1 MMGVFRR
8 NRRVLQILSTVGVI
22 SVLLLYYYGVYIPNN
37 ERYVLEQ
44 NFRMLRT
51 SGDIL
56 TEKVKAYH
64 VLINNY
70 ASSEENGKTIID
82 ALNDA
87 GSFDSSVS
95 VRRFSGWKPEFI
107 QATDQIKLNEQQNL
121 LFPGVGKGDK
131 KNREPKRIIGIIS
144 LDHFLKPILS
154 NVAFDGFFLVANDK
168 IIYDGTQ
175 LGLSKDRF
183 IKSSGLDKKLYQSCD
198 TQVEINGI
206 RYRVF
211 AMPLALH
218 QDDAQITIGG
228 FVKEK
233 GIQSQINTVRPYV
246 LISLFFVLTMAMLL
260 MPFFKIWV
268 LGKKDK
274 LNLSDVS
281 AVYITSFLL
290 VAVLSLWFMNSGRT
304 LFFKDKRYAMASDS
318 LIQSVHSSLKKEMDS
333 AKSVLKRIA
342 TDPNTRIYKSKIGV
356 DLKYIFRILEGG
368 AIETIGGYNDSG
380 VFVASNFILNVDLSK
395 RDYFQ
400 KIKTRKDTFAI
411 EPVISRTDGKFEMV
425 FATRNKVRSKDIKGF
440 VTGLSVNPKSVSNAI
455 LPKGNQI
462 ALINREG
469 KVILHTVTS
478 RNMQENLV
486 DELQNGEELKA
497 LIKAGVPGL
506 IDSRYFEKQCEIHV
520 KPLEGYPGFFLV
532 RIRDNAFWQQFK
544 MDALL
549 ATATTLLFILG
560 LVFLVSVLVYQFVTK
575 GSVRKNGR
583 LYLSWIYPQEDKKE
597 MYKVMSLIGTIIL
610 IAFLAVFVGCSC
622 PASGVYW
629 FLLIWILIGIPMFIA
644 PLFSHNILKRIK
656 LWIQPK
662 EPENSI
668 LFLNGILPA
677 PRAYVRWYSYLI
689 FVKLCYFSM
698 LPACY
703 FYLSSQQ
710 YYFQKYQQNLLFD
723 FASQW
728 LERDVVTDVN
738 QVNKTVYGGRIL
750 IHKTDTSHMVKTIP
764 RSMDLFDFLQPQ
776 SKTQVGFAFPETAS
790 FSEGNLKMRFREDSQ
805 RPVLYWK
812 TSGDSKVIAI
822 ESRLNNKHFPEFLS
836 GQWFVFYLLFIAGLL
851 LIYLIV
857 HQIIKRIFG
866 VQTPDYSGFLHKEEE
881 QLRYLLS
888 PDCLTNFIFI
898 QGLTSSFKGKMIK
911 RVLTESGEE
920 NHRPFVEIDMLDIPD
935 ETEYKEEANQ
945 KKWEETFSNQVQ
957 EGSVHKIIVLK
968 HFEYNFEDPH
978 TSRIKLNILERLTQK
993 KDCKIVI
1000 TSAIE
1005 PTGLLEALETA
1016 GSINENQRK
1025 ILTEDINR
1033 WNVLLGKFVI
1043 LMVSIHQTESQS
1055 NVDSFAYE
1063 LESNEFLAG
1072 LSGLYP
1078 GKFSYPDLRNQ
1089 YSGDRN
1095 DAVLIDLHTTTLH
1108 FYRDIWHSLMP
1119 EEKVMLYDLA
1129 EEGLLNTSNYLTL
1142 FGLMRKGLIL
1152 KSNGMYFLLNHSFR
1166 HFILTAVTEKEMEK
1180 AESKIDENSIWKE
1193 YQGPILVTIAAL
1205 LWFVLYANQD
1215 QFGQIFPVITALA
1228 TGLPTIVKL
1237 FSFFIPGASKT

>member
-1 MMGVFRR
+1 MTGIFSR
-8 NRRVLQILSTVGVI
+8 NRRILQILGTLGVI

-44 NFRMLRT
+44 NFRILRNT
-51 SGDIL
+51 GDVL
-56 TEKVKAYH
+56 TEKVKSYH
-64 VLINNY
+64 LLINNY
-70 ASSEENGKTIID
+70 ATSVGSNDSILK
-82 ALNDA
+82 ALRDA
-87 GSFDSSVS
+87 GSFDECKSVSKTNRKAIHTYLPDHIQLGHQNNLFFEGIGKSSV
-95 VRRFSGWKPEFI
+95 
-107 QATDQIKLNEQQNL
+107 T
-121 LFPGVGKGDK
+121 GVDS
-131 KNREPKRIIGIIS
+131 NRIHGIIS
-144 LDHFLKPILS
+144 LDRFIRPVFS
-154 NVAFDGFFLVANDK
+154 NKAFNDFFLVVNDK
-168 IIYDGTQ
+168 IIFDGTQ

-183 IKSSGLDKKLYQSCD
+183 IKASGLDKKLYQSCD

-211 AMPLALH
+211 AMPLGLFEGD
-218 QDDAQITIGG
+218 QQIILGG

-281 AVYITSFLL
+281 AVYITSFML
-290 VAVLSLWFMNSGRT
+290 VAVLSLWFMYSGRSMF
-304 LFFKDKRYAMASDS
+304 LKDKEHAMASDS
-318 LIQSVHSSLKKEMDS
+318 LMQLVHSSLKQEMNS
-333 AKSVLKRIA
+333 AESVLRQIA
-342 TDPNTRIYKSKIGV
+342 TIPNAKIFRKKIGV
-356 DLKYIFRILEGG
+356 DLKYAFWISDRGS
-368 AIETIGGYNDSG
+368 IECIGGFNDTGKFSPSG
-380 VFVASNFILNVDLSK
+380 FKLNTDLSK

-400 KIKTRKDTFAI
+400 RIIKGKDTVAI

-425 FATRNKVRSKDIKGF
+425 FACRNQVFSNDCNGF
-440 VTGLSVNPKSVSNAI
+440 VTGLSINPKSVSNAV
-455 LPKGNQI
+455 LPKGHQI

-469 KVILHTVTS
+469 KVILHTDGS

-486 DELQNGEELKA
+486 QELQNGEELKA

-506 IDSRYFEKQCEIHV
+506 IDSRYFEKQCEIHL
-520 KPLEGYPGFFLV
+520 KPLEGYPDFFLV

-549 ATATTLLFILG
+549 VTATMLLLILG
-560 LVFLVSVLVYQFVTK
+560 LVFLVSVLVYHFVTT

-583 LYLSWIYPQEDKKE
+583 LYLSWIYPQEDKKV
-597 MYKVMSLIGTIIL
+597 MYKVMSLVGTFIL
-610 IAFLAVFVGCSC
+610 IAFLAVFIGFSC
-622 PASGVYW
+622 PASGVIW
-629 FLLIWILIGIPMFIA
+629 FLSVWALFGIPMFIA
-644 PLFSHNILKRIK
+644 PLFSRNILDRISPWFQTK
-656 LWIQPK
+656 DSGPSAIGSS
-662 EPENSI
+662 E
-668 LFLNGILPA
+668 ILPSS
-677 PRAYVRWYSYLI
+677 RAYVRWYSYLI

-703 FYLSSQQ
+703 FYLSSQE

-723 FASQW
+723 FVRHW
-728 LERDVVTDVN
+728 LDRDVVSDISLK
-738 QVNKTVYGGRIL
+738 NKTVFGGRIKIDEVKDRSIL
-750 IHKTDTSHMVKTIP
+750 TDIP
-764 RSMDLFDFLQPQ
+764 RSNDLFDFLQPQ
-776 SKTQVGFAFPETAS
+776 SRTQVGFAFPPTNS
-790 FSEGNLKMRFREDSQ
+790 VTEGNLKMRFQEISK
-805 RPVLYWK
+805 RPVLYLE
-812 TSGDSKVIAI
+812 SSSDSKVLAF
-822 ESRLNNKHFPEFLS
+822 ESNLNNKHLPEFMS
-836 GQWFVFYLLFIAGLL
+836 FQWFVFYLLFVAGLV

-866 VQTPDYSGFLHKEEE
+866 VQTPDFSDFLNKEEE

-888 PDCLTNFIFI
+888 PDCQTNFIFL
-898 QGLTSSFKGKMIK
+898 QGLTSSFKGKLI
-911 RVLTESGEE
+911 RQVLTEPGKVT
-920 NHRPFVEIDMLDIPD
+920 NRPFVEIDMLDIPD
-935 ETEYKEEANQ
+935 ESEYHNEANQ
-945 KKWEETFSNQVQ
+945 KQWEERFTKQVQ
-957 EGSVHKIIVLK
+957 EGSDYRIIVLK

-978 TSRIKLNILERLTQK
+978 TSHIKLNILERLTQK
-993 KDCKIVI
+993 KDCKIII

-1043 LMVSIHQTESQS
+1043 QMVSIHQKGQETNVQS
-1055 NVDSFAYE
+1055 LSYE
-1063 LESNEFLAG
+1063 LESNEYLNGLAG
-1072 LSGLYP
+1072 LYP
-1078 GKFSYPDLRNQ
+1078 EKDSYPDLRNRFA
-1089 YSGDRN
+1089 GDRN

-1152 KSNGMYFLLNHSFR
+1152 KSNGMYFLLNQSFR
-1166 HFILTAVTEKEMEK
+1166 HFILTSVSEKEMQK

-1215 QFGQIFPVITALA
+1215 QFGQIFPIITALA